1 MIKAVLR
8 NTREDASVIEHFMR
22 KVTADSSN
30 EILRTV
36 WLENTEMVKKCVEE
50 REDLDL
56 ISVDVT
62 GGEGIQN
69 AELLRMGYPSTAMM
83 LVAEVDQSPMT
94 YMKPSIMAAALL
106 LKPLNPIMVQTTLRQ
121 MFDRFITQESP
132 AESLIVE
139 NRDEKRRIPF
149 VNIMYF
155 EARMKKIYAC
165 TYTNEYGFYDTLDAL
180 QERLPDYFIRC
191 HRGYV
196 VNQRFV
202 TKALKA
208 KGILLLRDQIEIPLS
223 RSYKDAF

>member
-1 MIKAVLR
+1 
-8 NTREDASVIEHFMR
+8 MR